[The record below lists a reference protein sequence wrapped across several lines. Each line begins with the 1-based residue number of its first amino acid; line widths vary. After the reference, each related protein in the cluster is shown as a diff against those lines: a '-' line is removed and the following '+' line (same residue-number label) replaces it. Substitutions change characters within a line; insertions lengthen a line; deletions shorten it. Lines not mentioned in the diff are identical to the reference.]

1 MKVVRPLSTRQR
13 LILRAISSTVACLGL
28 LNLVVADPP
37 VAKDAPAEI
46 ARRHGLDP
54 KLALAS
60 RVASTPASVLALFR
74 EAGRPAPRVHALTA
88 AERLQLKRA
97 IQSLP
102 ALHRRILGERLRVL
116 SFLDGMPNTALTS
129 SVNPKESFELFD
141 ITFNARI
148 LHENLSEWL
157 TRKERTCFEAK
168 GSPLRVDVEAGTTVD
183 ALVYVLLHEA
193 THIVDMAEQIT
204 PQLQRSDRIP
214 TVRTATAFTQG
225 VWNDLSIPIAAFR
238 DPVREQIRFY
248 GESGAIAMDRAPD
261 VYAYLRRTPFASL
274 YGGRNWLDDLAEYVS
289 VYHLTEVL
297 KQPYRIVVRRG
308 NDEVFAYEP
317 MKSEL
322 VRRRIGQM
330 KRYYAGG

>member
-102 ALHRRILGERLRVL
+102 ALHR
-116 SFLDGMPNTALTS
+116 
-129 SVNPKESFELFD
+129 
-141 ITFNARI
+141 
-148 LHENLSEWL
+148 
-157 TRKERTCFEAK
+157 
-168 GSPLRVDVEAGTTVD
+168 
-183 ALVYVLLHEA
+183 
-193 THIVDMAEQIT
+193 
-204 PQLQRSDRIP
+204 
-214 TVRTATAFTQG
+214 
-225 VWNDLSIPIAAFR
+225 
-238 DPVREQIRFY
+238 
-248 GESGAIAMDRAPD
+248 
-261 VYAYLRRTPFASL
+261 
-274 YGGRNWLDDLAEYVS
+274 
-289 VYHLTEVL
+289 
-297 KQPYRIVVRRG
+297 
-308 NDEVFAYEP
+308 
-317 MKSEL
+317 
-322 VRRRIGQM
+322 
-330 KRYYAGG
+330 

>member
-1 MKVVRPLSTRQR
+1 MKMKEVRILSTRQR
-13 LILRAISSTVACLGL
+13 LILRAISTTFACLGL

-37 VAKDAPAEI
+37 DSKSTPAEI
-46 ARRHGLDP
+46 SRRHGLDP
-54 KLALAS
+54 KIPLES
-60 RVASTPASVLALFR
+60 RVASAPASVLALFR
-74 EAGRPAPRVHALTA
+74 ETGRPAPRAHELTA
-88 AERLQLKRA
+88 AERIQLNGA

-102 ALHRRILGERLRVL
+102 PLHRRILGERLRVL

-129 SVNPKESFELFD
+129 TVNPQESFRLFD

-148 LHENLSEWL
+148 LRENLSEWL
-157 TRKERTCFEAK
+157 TRKERTCFDPK
-168 GSPLRVDVEAGTTVD
+168 GSPLRVDVEAGTKID
-183 ALVYVLLHEA
+183 ALVYILLHEA

-204 PQLQRSDRIP
+204 PQLHSP
-214 TVRTATAFTQG
+214 ATAFTRG
-225 VWNDLSIPIAAFR
+225 VWNDLSLPIVAFR
-238 DPVREQIRFY
+238 DPVREEIRFY
-248 GESGAIAMDRAPD
+248 GETGAIAIDRAPD

-308 NDEVFAYEP
+308 NDEILSYEP

-322 VRRRIGQM
+322 VRGRIGQM
-330 KRYYAGG
+330 KRFYAGG

>member
-1 MKVVRPLSTRQR
+1 MKMKEVRILSTRQR
-13 LILRAISSTVACLGL
+13 LILRAISSTFACLGL
-28 LNLVVADPP
+28 LNLVVAEPP
-37 VAKDAPAEI
+37 HSKDTPAEVY
-46 ARRHGLDP
+46 RRHGVDP
-54 KLALAS
+54 KVPLES
-60 RVASTPASVLALFR
+60 RVGRTPASVLALFR
-74 EAGRPAPRVHALTA
+74 EEGQPLPQSHALTA
-88 AERLQLKRA
+88 AERAQLHAA
-97 IQSLP
+97 IQGLP
-102 ALHRRILGERLRVL
+102 LLHRRILGARVRAL

-129 SVNPKESFELFD
+129 TVNPNEPFRLFD

-157 TRKERTCFEAK
+157 TRKERSCFDAK
-168 GSPLRVDVEAGTTVD
+168 GSPLRVDVEAGTKID

-204 PQLQRSDRIP
+204 PQPHSP
-214 TVRTATAFTQG
+214 ATAFTQG
-225 VWNDLSIPIAAFR
+225 VWNDLSLPVVAFR

-248 GESGAIAMDRAPD
+248 GDSGAIAIDRAPD

-289 VYHLTEVL
+289 VYHQTDVL
-297 KQPYRIVVRRG
+297 KQPYRIVVRKG
-308 NDEVFAYEP
+308 NVEIFAYEP

-330 KRYYAGG
+330 KRFYAGG